1 MSSSPLSHSSNASS
15 PVTVSQPPG
24 PSVNLQLLGKFVD
37 KNLALHLS
45 NWPTDVIDR
54 QLQKIW
60 EESTCFAN
68 DSDKAKIEQIQLQS
82 ETGFMEMRLETASR
96 RISSL
101 KGMTR
106 TLETLLAESDAK
118 FLS

>member
-1 MSSSPLSHSSNASS
+1 MCLLHGGNIGFVRSQSLRNVMSVAMSHL
-15 PVTVSQPPG
+15 V
-24 PSVNLQLLGKFVD
+24 LFFF
-37 KNLALHLS
+37 
-45 NWPTDVIDR
+45 

-96 RISSL
+96 R
-101 KGMTR
+101 
-106 TLETLLAESDAK
+106 
-118 FLS
+118 

>member
-1 MSSSPLSHSSNASS
+1 MCLLHGDNIGFVRSQGQNSISEECDVSCK
-15 PVTVSQPPG
+15 VTSCIV
-24 PSVNLQLLGKFVD
+24 FF
-37 KNLALHLS
+37 
-45 NWPTDVIDR
+45 

-96 RISSL
+96 R
-101 KGMTR
+101 
-106 TLETLLAESDAK
+106 
-118 FLS
+118 